1 MVQQSIQT
9 IATAV
14 FVLFAGPIA
23 GAITPEWWYGLGT
36 CLAGLCFILAVFFV
50 PETKYDRPASSFQ
63 EAESDDTATSEDGK
77 TLTVCT
83 ERPELDFVNFEPRT
97 WKSDLRLWIGKP
109 EWNKLSEILL
119 VSISFSPRYMW
130 LTMINSKPL
139 GFSSSLMFSGL
150 CASTVS
156 PSESTSLLERPTE
169 PS

>member
-1 MVQQSIQT
+1 
-9 IATAV
+9 
-14 FVLFAGPIA
+14 
-23 GAITPEWWYGLGT
+23 
-36 CLAGLCFILAVFFV
+36 
-50 PETKYDRPASSFQ
+50 
-63 EAESDDTATSEDGK
+63 
-77 TLTVCT
+77 
-83 ERPELDFVNFEPRT
+83 
-97 WKSDLRLWIGKP
+97 
-109 EWNKLSEILL
+109 LSEILL